1 MLTITREVFIY
12 SKTIWSKKIMIDY
25 YKFAIP
31 GIVVVIIGG
40 MISGLMAYNFYPEK
54 HVNVNINGGKCYELL
69 DSANAKYQ
77 NLAAKNK
84 IEILKLQLDAINSEK
99 EQAVILPVTFSGT
112 QAGISDFTDKYNI
125 INIISDTPISDNSN
139 VDKRI
144 VKATITKS
152 EFQRIVNDLTLKDVK
167 PLSKTVAGSIGLQP
181 NTYITPAEGKQ
192 ISLSSNDFM
201 REGIHEIVE
210 SNYDGVKSAEC
221 RTKIEY

>member
-1 MLTITREVFIY
+1 
-12 SKTIWSKKIMIDY
+12 MIDY

-31 GIVVVIIGG
+31 GIVIVIIGG
-40 MISGLMAYNFYPEK
+40 MISGIMAYNFYPEK
-54 HVNVNINGGKCYELL
+54 HVNVNIDDGKCYELL
-69 DSANAKYQ
+69 DSANVKYQ

-167 PLSKTVAGSIGLQP
+167 PLSETVAGSIGLQP

-221 RTKIEY
+221 RTKIQY

>member
-1 MLTITREVFIY
+1 
-12 SKTIWSKKIMIDY
+12 MIDY

-31 GIVVVIIGG
+31 AIVVVVIGG

-54 HVNVNINGGKCYELL
+54 HVNVNIGNDKCYELL
-69 DSANAKYQ
+69 DSANLKYQ
-77 NLAAKNK
+77 NLAAKNE
-84 IEILKLQLDAINSEK
+84 IEILKLQLDAINLEK
-99 EQAVILPVTFSGT
+99 EEQAVVLPVTFSGT
-112 QAGISDFTDKYNI
+112 HDEISGFKDKYNI

-144 VKATITKS
+144 VKATISET

-192 ISLSSNDFM
+192 ISLNSNEFM

-210 SNYDGVKSAEC
+210 SEYDGVKPAEC

>member
-1 MLTITREVFIY
+1 
-12 SKTIWSKKIMIDY
+12 MIDY

-40 MISGLMAYNFYPEK
+40 MISGIMAYNFYPEK
-54 HVNVNINGGKCYELL
+54 HVNVNIDDGKCYELL
-69 DSANAKYQ
+69 DSANVKYQ

-112 QAGISDFTDKYNI
+112 QAGISDFIDKYNI

-144 VKATITKS
+144 VKATISKS

-181 NTYITPAEGKQ
+181 NTYITSAEGKQ
-192 ISLSSNDFM
+192 ISLNSNNFM

-210 SNYDGVKSAEC
+210 SKYDGVKPAEC
-221 RTKIEY
+221 RTKIQY

>member
-1 MLTITREVFIY
+1 M
-12 SKTIWSKKIMIDY
+12 MIDY

-31 GIVVVIIGG
+31 AIVIVIIGG
-40 MISGLMAYNFYPEK
+40 MISGLLAYNFYPEK
-54 HVNVNINGGKCYELL
+54 HVNVNIGNGKCYELL
-69 DSANAKYQ
+69 DSANVKYQ
-77 NLAAKNK
+77 NLAAENE
-84 IEILKLQLDAINSEK
+84 IEILRIQLDAIET
-99 EQAVILPVTFSGT
+99 EQARLPVIFSGT

-144 VKATITKS
+144 VKATISKS

-181 NTYITPAEGKQ
+181 NTYITPEEGKQ
-192 ISLSSNDFM
+192 ISLNSNEFM

-210 SNYDGVKSAEC
+210 SKYDGIKPAEC
-221 RTKIEY
+221 RTKIQY

>member
-1 MLTITREVFIY
+1 
-12 SKTIWSKKIMIDY
+12 MIDY

-40 MISGLMAYNFYPEK
+40 MISGIMAYNFYPEK
-54 HVNVNINGGKCYELL
+54 HVNVNIDDGKCYELL
-69 DSANAKYQ
+69 DSANVKYQ
-77 NLAAKNK
+77 NLAANNK

-167 PLSKTVAGSIGLQP
+167 PLSETVAGSIGLQP

-192 ISLSSNDFM
+192 ISSSSNDFM
-201 REGIHEIVE
+201 REGIHEIVQ

-221 RTKIEY
+221 RTKIKYWYFVMIVLCCV

>member
-1 MLTITREVFIY
+1 
-12 SKTIWSKKIMIDY
+12 MIDY

-31 GIVVVIIGG
+31 VIVVVIIGG

-54 HVNVNINGGKCYELL
+54 HVNVNIDDGKCYELL
-69 DSANAKYQ
+69 DSANVKYQ

-99 EQAVILPVTFSGT
+99 EQAVILPVIFSGT

-167 PLSKTVAGSIGLQP
+167 PLSETVAGSIGLQP

-192 ISLSSNDFM
+192 ISSSSNDFM

>member
-1 MLTITREVFIY
+1 
-12 SKTIWSKKIMIDY
+12 MIDY

-31 GIVVVIIGG
+31 VIVVVIIGG

-54 HVNVNINGGKCYELL
+54 HVNVNIDDGKCYELL
-69 DSANAKYQ
+69 DSANVKYQ

-99 EQAVILPVTFSGT
+99 EQAVILPVIFSGT
-112 QAGISDFTDKYNI
+112 QAGISDFTDKYNM
-125 INIISDTPISDNSN
+125 INIISDTPISDSSN

-167 PLSKTVAGSIGLQP
+167 PLSETVAGSIGLQP

>member
-1 MLTITREVFIY
+1 
-12 SKTIWSKKIMIDY
+12 MIDY

-31 GIVVVIIGG
+31 AIVVVIIGG
-40 MISGLMAYNFYPEK
+40 MISGIMAYNFYPEK
-54 HVNVNINGGKCYELL
+54 HVNVNIDDGKCYELL
-69 DSANAKYQ
+69 DLANVKYQ
-77 NLAAKNK
+77 NLAAKDK

-144 VKATITKS
+144 VKATITRS

-181 NTYITPAEGKQ
+181 NTYITPEEGKQ

-210 SNYDGVKSAEC
+210 SNYDGVKPAEC
-221 RTKIEY
+221 RTKIKY

>member
-1 MLTITREVFIY
+1 
-12 SKTIWSKKIMIDY
+12 MIDY

-31 GIVVVIIGG
+31 VIVVVIIGG

-54 HVNVNINGGKCYELL
+54 HVNVNIDDGKCYELL
-69 DSANAKYQ
+69 DSANVKYQ

-99 EQAVILPVTFSGT
+99 EQAVILPVIFSGT

-167 PLSKTVAGSIGLQP
+167 PLSETVAGSIGLQP

>member
-1 MLTITREVFIY
+1 
-12 SKTIWSKKIMIDY
+12 MIDY

-31 GIVVVIIGG
+31 VIVVVIIGG

-54 HVNVNINGGKCYELL
+54 HVNVNIDDGKCYELL
-69 DSANAKYQ
+69 DSANVKYQ

-99 EQAVILPVTFSGT
+99 EQAVILPVIFSGT

-167 PLSKTVAGSIGLQP
+167 PLSETVAGSIGLQP

-221 RTKIEY
+221 RTKIEYWYFVMVVLCCCIMHHK

>member
-1 MLTITREVFIY
+1 
-12 SKTIWSKKIMIDY
+12 MIDY

-40 MISGLMAYNFYPEK
+40 MISGIMAYNFYPEK
-54 HVNVNINGGKCYELL
+54 HVNVNIDDGKCYELL

-77 NLAAKNK
+77 SLAAENE
-84 IEILKLQLDAINSEK
+84 IEILKLQLDAIET
-99 EQAVILPVTFSGT
+99 EQATLPVTFSGT

-144 VKATITKS
+144 VKATITRS
-152 EFQRIVNDLTLKDVK
+152 EFQRIVNDLTVKDVN
-167 PLSKTVAGSIGLQP
+167 PLSETVAGSIGLQP

-192 ISLSSNDFM
+192 ISLNSNEFM
-201 REGIHEIVE
+201 REGIHEIIGSE
-210 SNYDGVKSAEC
+210 DNDGVKPAEC
-221 RTKIEY
+221 RTKIQY

>member
-1 MLTITREVFIY
+1 MEQ
-12 SKTIWSKKIMIDY
+12 KIMMIDY
-25 YKFAIP
+25 YKFALP
-31 GIVVVIIGG
+31 AIVVVIIGG

-54 HVNVNINGGKCYELL
+54 HVNVNIGDDKCYELL
-69 DSANAKYQ
+69 DSANLKYQ

-112 QAGISDFTDKYNI
+112 QAGISDFIDKYNI

-144 VKATITKS
+144 VKATISKS

-181 NTYITPAEGKQ
+181 NTYITSAEGKQ
-192 ISLSSNDFM
+192 ISLNSNNFM

-210 SNYDGVKSAEC
+210 SKYDGVKPAEC
-221 RTKIEY
+221 RTKIQY